1 MIDLQQLIQW
11 KKEWRELL
19 TDSIARA
26 LGAMEEH
33 LPAGSSKHN
42 ILIALRARLN
52 DANQGRMMGTVSNED
67 LQLEYNRIRLDLLT
81 LIDGLAE
88 DDFRP
93 APLGQAGGGPQ
104 RGVLLH
110 KIPAKMQ
117 VGKEEECIIR
127 LAYERAVI
135 ARDLELDENVELKEI
150 SISKVMH
157 AELIDP
163 NPEPAFAIRTFSDAE
178 QFLQKGEYTEW
189 KYYVRP
195 LREGTF
201 ALLLKVSVVEV
212 VEGKE
217 RRRNLSWEEQVQI
230 VTEAAAVEPAAF
242 KASGI
247 SFAYRPEPA
256 APLAPQPA
264 GGAVKPEKPIQTTGG
279 GSRGLDFDEI
289 RKMYDPGGPEM
300 PAAPQPSAPSPGRR
314 RAMNIRRLSIAA
326 TVLIVIGVALAQLQL
341 FTTESRSPEESVN
354 PGQVDIDKG
363 APTDTLEAPEGL
375 IGKYPDS
382 GQAEEA
388 LWELARKTG
397 ERQYYEKYLQQ
408 YPEGKYA
415 EEARRVLQ

>member
-1 MIDLQQLIQW
+1 MISAEQLVQW

-19 TDSIARA
+19 TDSIAKA
-26 LGAMEEH
+26 LVAMEEH
-33 LPAGSSKHN
+33 LPPGSSKHN

-52 DANQGRMMGTVSNED
+52 EANQGRMMGTVSNED
-67 LQLEYNRIRLDLLT
+67 MQLEYNRIRLDLLT

-93 APLGQAGGGPQ
+93 PPLGQADGGPQ

-163 NPEPAFAIRTFSDAE
+163 SEEPAFAIRTFSDAE
-178 QFLQKGEYTEW
+178 QFLQKGEYTQW
-189 KYYVRP
+189 KYFVKP

-201 ALLLKVSVVEV
+201 SLLLKVSVVEV

-279 GSRGLDFDEI
+279 DSRGLDFDEI
-289 RKMYDPGGPEM
+289 RKIYEPQM

-354 PGQVDIDKG
+354 PGPVDVDKG

-375 IGKYPDS
+375 IDKYPDN

-388 LWELARKTG
+388 LWELARKAG

-415 EEARRVLQ
+415 EEAREALQ